1 MVEIVDGHE
10 SFIDGIDTYLTYGH
24 TKGLM
29 HPIISDGVQTLF
41 YGADIFPL
49 SAHIPVPWVMS
60 YDVQPGV
67 TMQEKEELLI
77 KMREEGWFLFFE
89 HDPNIQACTVDRL
102 DKHYRMNETVI
113 ISE

>member
-1 MVEIVDGHE
+1 MTQTNRPPFRADHVGSLLRPEKLKEARETLLGPQTADAHLGPHNNE
-10 SFIDGIDTYLTYGH
+10 MLTR
-24 TKGLM
+24 
-29 HPIISDGVQTLF
+29 IEDDCIR
-41 YGADIFPL
+41 
-49 SAHIPVPWVMS
+49 
-60 YDVQPGV
+60 DVV

>member
-1 MVEIVDGHE
+1 
-10 SFIDGIDTYLTYGH
+10 
-24 TKGLM
+24 M

-60 YDVQPGV
+60 YDVQPVV
-67 TMQEKEELLI
+67 TMQEKEKLLI
-77 KMREEGWFLFFE
+77 KMREEGWVLFFE

-102 DKHYRMNETVI
+102 DKHFRMNETVI